1 MSRRYTLNNSSRPSG
16 STGTSTGSTAPTSP
30 APAMGNSTA
39 SSKKASQNA
48 GAPVPG
54 ILLGMSGGWL
64 ITRMILLGGV
74 LFPLEII
81 AIIVTAGFVYPK
93 GGKVQKRFATT
104 IIVIAILNLFI
115 PGINPGVKQIRETQL
130 NPPEEMTPI
139 VINRDGEY
147 ELPNRPLKV
156 CFTMTGDPVKNFYL
170 DNRVN
175 INGTIFVKREDGC
188 KDLPKTVQGKTISIS
203 LLSGQPYS
211 QEVKDKIGMYDVNNN
226 YEYYKRVGFGNYPT
240 IQGR

>member
-16 STGTSTGSTAPTSP
+16 STGTSTGSTAPTP
-30 APAMGNSTA
+30 AAAPANSGGKTPN
-39 SSKKASQNA
+39 SQKS
-48 GAPVPG
+48 VSPG

-115 PGINPGVKQIRETQL
+115 PGINPGVKQVRETQL

-188 KDLPKTVQGKTISIS
+188 QDLPKTVQGKTISIS